1 VAQREDL
8 RVLVPAARREQPQQH
23 GPSPCHNAPRHM
35 STPPTVIARNADSIG
50 TTAPTSMDEVFGS
63 GNLHQDGRRRPRAPR
78 RHGARRGAPAGAR
91 RGEDAE
97 RAGQGAEGGRAGGGR
112 AGPLLAAWLL
122 LALYPDEDLPGDFDD
137 NRDVHYS
144 ELGKPL
150 DATEFTDG
158 LRRCLGDGL
167 TRLDQ
172 SLAKGTAGGVRIIT
186 RQGSPWVSVPK
197 RLPRG
202 VRVHRGARLQALAAA
217 EEHRRDPALRP
228 GPGLAAWPRLEKILK
243 KGPVN
248 WELISRNYD
257 CGAAIAGNGWFET
270 DATVRSGEFKV
281 FHPERTVALPFPVSR
296 RLSGGWPVCAC
307 SVAGLPA
314 REPADCRLARWKASS
329 KTAEPAMA
337 DEPGGDVEEPVEGVN
352 GEQAGGCPAAAQRPG
367 DADHA
372 GQDETL

>member
-1 VAQREDL
+1 MLA
-8 RVLVPAARREQPQQH
+8 
-23 GPSPCHNAPRHM
+23 
-35 STPPTVIARNADSIG
+35 
-50 TTAPTSMDEVFGS
+50 
-63 GNLHQDGRRRPRAPR
+63 
-78 RHGARRGAPAGAR
+78 
-91 RGEDAE
+91 
-97 RAGQGAEGGRAGGGR
+97 
-112 AGPLLAAWLL
+112 PLLAALEFRCNNGAYRPVMDAIGL
-122 LALYPDEDLPGDFDD
+122 LARYAGTDSDQKLYAASEKVPADGVVPKAWLDSVADEGGWVERIPYELCVLIALRDALRRREVYAQGAGHWKNPDEDLPGDFDD

-202 VRVHRGARLQALAAA
+202 VRVHRAARLQALAAA